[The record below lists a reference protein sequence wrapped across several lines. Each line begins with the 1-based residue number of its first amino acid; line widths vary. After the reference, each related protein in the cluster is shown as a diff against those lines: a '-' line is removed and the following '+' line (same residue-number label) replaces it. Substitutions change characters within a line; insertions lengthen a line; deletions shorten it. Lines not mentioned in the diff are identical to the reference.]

1 MRMSPNMLFEAG
13 HLWFVFC
20 RVTRGKLWNLTDSVS
35 TVFPEAQSEAVSSKY
50 LRKVKLSPF
59 SLCMWEPCM
68 YLCGVGGLFGQTVV
82 FKPSSGLFAAV
93 MDVSGPPPSTPPA
106 YVEVSRFPLPLSF
119 SCATHHSIRLWFA
132 AKKTACSCL
141 FFLFF
146 FLWGLGPVAR
156 LGPQPKLPPRAGF
169 YWKQS

>member
-1 MRMSPNMLFEAG
+1 
-13 HLWFVFC
+13 
-20 RVTRGKLWNLTDSVS
+20 
-35 TVFPEAQSEAVSSKY
+35 
-50 LRKVKLSPF
+50 
-59 SLCMWEPCM
+59 M
-68 YLCGVGGLFGQTVV
+68 YLSGVGGLFGQTVV

-141 FFLFF
+141 FCFFSSEVLDLWPGLVRSPNCHHGLAFIGSRAKCLFSLHCWEGDGGYLGLPLSGASGMRAEEKLPCAHNRLASTPRTKTSQLEDLGFQPRLFF
-146 FLWGLGPVAR
+146 
-156 LGPQPKLPPRAGF
+156 
-169 YWKQS
+169 S